1 MDPETARL
9 GRAVRK
15 LQVAVALLGSAVV
28 ALGGYAAWL
37 TTRIDEDP
45 PGRWSSFEQG
55 GVDIHAAFTPGSS
68 AVVRTEAGL
77 RVNVT
82 LKEFTWRQGPV
93 ATLEVEGMPASRT
106 AGRWYFYL
114 YDDTRLRLETEELG
128 NGRVRV
134 SLAGSLPATGKVHF
148 LQLDV
153 DDSHGDLY
161 FDVNQQ

>member
-15 LQVAVALLGSAVV
+15 LQVAVALLGSSVV

-45 PGRWSSFEQG
+45 PGRLVELRTG
-55 GVDIHAAFTPGSS
+55 RRGYPRRLHPGSS

-77 RVNVT
+77 RVSVT
-82 LKEFTWRQGPV
+82 LAEFTWRQGPV
-93 ATLEVEGMPASRT
+93 ATLEVEGMPAGRT

-134 SLAGSLPATGKVHF
+134 SLSGSLPATGKVRF